1 MHFIEESTVSRIG
14 GMDKLRIRRDVE
26 ESGSNDGDIELM
38 ESDDPLPQMEKK
50 HDHKYAEDM
59 KENVK
64 KLNYDIK

>member
-38 ESDDPLPQMEKK
+38 ENDDPLPQMEKK